1 MENAQFHIK
10 YNKTEIASVM
20 DFANINHADSAC
32 ADCSDETTD
41 SNERQVCFIR
51 ALGAYSGLTTDIL
64 SVDKMLTQNM
74 HEGNGKYIRIN
85 ALPQITD
92 SGDIA
97 VYKKSY
103 EYWINGGRKVITS
116 KCLKG
121 KDVEE
126 LAGRAFYQVIEKF
139 RACTAGVSASME
151 QNFAIKLMYWADKVC
166 EVFFQNWELL
176 KNCKFIYSGSLKKQ
190 EYLFC
195 YFLTFFGIDV
205 LMLRTENDTEPGKAL
220 ENLSMDIKLGE
231 FGKCDIPQYHPEMS
245 QSKNIVVNTR
255 RADRDERTRQMQNR
269 QAAIGGNQE
278 QNTQA
283 VAGDSQSGQN
293 RQPVMGGIQS
303 GRQAV
308 IRDSQTQRNSGIVLT
323 PEPKHELAFEEL
335 ALLASSIVMI
345 TIHDKNGKPLGSGSG
360 IMINEQGYIL
370 TNNHVACQGHF
381 YSVRIEG
388 DEEVYQTD
396 EMIKYNQLLDLA
408 IIRIDKTLQPVPF
421 YQGEKPL
428 VRGQKVVAIGSPL
441 GLFNSVSDGIIS
453 GFRNIDNVDMIQFT
467 APTSKGS
474 SGGAVFNMY
483 GEVIGISTAEIGYGQ
498 NINLAVGYEYINTF
512 IQGFYKTK

>member
-1 MENAQFHIK
+1 MENIQFHIQ
-10 YNKTEIASVM
+10 YNKTGIASVM
-20 DFANINHADSAC
+20 DFANINHAAGAC
-32 ADCSDETTD
+32 ADCSDKTAAG
-41 SNERQVCFIR
+41 SERQVYFIR
-51 ALGAYSGLTTDIL
+51 ALGAYSGLAGDIL

-85 ALPQITD
+85 VLPQITN
-92 SGDIA
+92 SEDIA

-103 EYWINGGRKVITS
+103 EYWINGGRKAITS

-121 KDVEE
+121 KDIEE
-126 LAGRAFYQVIEKF
+126 LAGRAFYEVIEKF
-139 RACTAGVSASME
+139 RACTAGISASME
-151 QNFAIKLMYWADKVC
+151 QNFAIKLMYWTDKVC
-166 EVFFQNWELL
+166 EAFFQNWKLL
-176 KNCKFIYSGSLKKQ
+176 ETRKFIYSGSLKKQ

-205 LMLRTENDTEPGKAL
+205 LMLRTENDAEPGKSL
-220 ENLSMDIKLGE
+220 ENLSMDIRLGQFE
-231 FGKCDIPQYHPEMS
+231 KCDIPQYHTEMP

-269 QAAIGGNQE
+269 QAEISEGQTGQSR
-278 QNTQA
+278 QNMS
-283 VAGDSQSGQN
+283 GSSQVKQN
-293 RQPVMGGIQS
+293 
-303 GRQAV
+303 RQAV
-308 IRDSQTQRNSGIVLT
+308 IRDSQMQRNSSAVLT
-323 PEPKHELAFEEL
+323 PEHTSPKQELAFEEL
-335 ALLASSIVMI
+335 ALLASSVVMI
-345 TIHDKNGKPLGSGSG
+345 TIHDKKGKPLGSGSG

-388 DEEVYQTD
+388 DDEVYQTD

-408 IIRIDKTLQPVPF
+408 IIRIDRTLQPVPF

-441 GLFNSVSDGIIS
+441 GLFNSISDGIIS
-453 GFRNIDNVDMIQFT
+453 GFRNIDDVDMIQFT
-467 APTSKGS
+467 APTSRGS

-483 GEVIGISTAEIGYGQ
+483 GEVIGISTAGIDYGQ

-512 IQGFYKTK
+512 IQGFCKRR